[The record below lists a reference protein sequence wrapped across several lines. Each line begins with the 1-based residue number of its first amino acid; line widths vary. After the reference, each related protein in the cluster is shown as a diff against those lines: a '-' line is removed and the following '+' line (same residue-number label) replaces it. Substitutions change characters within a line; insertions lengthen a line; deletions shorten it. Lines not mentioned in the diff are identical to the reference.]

1 MYHKAIFKYFFCV
14 MFLIFISISSICK
27 ISGNEKK
34 QKDYGVFLSLD
45 SSDLKKISEYK
56 TVIIDAQY
64 FSKKDI
70 EYLKRKGC
78 TVYSYINIG
87 SIEVFRDYYEKYSG
101 LSLGDYENWN
111 EEKWIDVSSYEW
123 QKFLVSLSKKLSDK
137 NIDGFFVDNCD
148 VYYQYPTEK
157 VFEGLTVILK
167 NLMKHKKTVII
178 NGGDTYVTKYHNRY
192 GSLKDIMTGVNQE
205 CVFSKIDF
213 EKKKFT
219 VQEKCDRQYFQKY
232 IEMCKDDE
240 LNVYII
246 EYTKNRKLINKIKS
260 YCEKKSFHYYI
271 SSSIELM

>member
-1 MYHKAIFKYFFCV
+1 

-45 SSDLKKISEYK
+45 SSDVKKISEYK

-101 LSLGDYENWN
+101 LSLDNYENWD
-111 EEKWIDVSSYEW
+111 EEKWMDVSSYAW

>member
-1 MYHKAIFKYFFCV
+1 MYHKAIFKYFLCV
-14 MFLIFISISSICK
+14 MILIFISISSICK

-34 QKDYGVFLSLD
+34 QKDYGVFISLD
-45 SSDLKKISEYK
+45 DSDVKKISAYK

-101 LSLGDYENWN
+101 LSLDNYENWD
-111 EEKWIDVSSYEW
+111 EEKWMDVSSYAW
-123 QKFLVSLSKKLSDK
+123 QKFLVSLSKKLSNK

-148 VYYQYPTEK
+148 VYYQYPTEE

-178 NGGDTYVTKYHNRY
+178 NGGDTYVTKYQNRY

-219 VQEKCDRQYFQKY
+219 VQKKCDRQYFQNY
-232 IEMCKDDE
+232 IEMCKDNE
-240 LNVYII
+240 LDVYII

>member
-1 MYHKAIFKYFFCV
+1 M
-14 MFLIFISISSICK
+14 
-27 ISGNEKK
+27 
-34 QKDYGVFLSLD
+34 
-45 SSDLKKISEYK
+45 
-56 TVIIDAQY
+56 
-64 FSKKDI
+64 
-70 EYLKRKGC
+70 
-78 TVYSYINIG
+78 
-87 SIEVFRDYYEKYSG
+87 
-101 LSLGDYENWN
+101 
-111 EEKWIDVSSYEW
+111 DVSSYEW
-123 QKFLVSLSKKLSDK
+123 QKFLVSLSKKLSNK

-246 EYTKNRKLINKIKS
+246 EYTKNRIYILQYRCILFVFYTYYFNILIFKFYLYNKIIIS
-260 YCEKKSFHYYI
+260 YNLTFSNMNTTYLLFHIFPKYI
-271 SSSIELM
+271 AF

>member
-1 MYHKAIFKYFFCV
+1 MYHKAIFKYFLCV

-34 QKDYGVFLSLD
+34 QEDYGVFLSLD

-111 EEKWIDVSSYEW
+111 EEKWMDVSSYAW
-123 QKFLVSLSKKLSDK
+123 QKFLLVK
-137 NIDGFFVDNCD
+137 N
-148 VYYQYPTEK
+148 YQIK
-157 VFEGLTVILK
+157 ILMDF
-167 NLMKHKKTVII
+167 LLII
-178 NGGDTYVTKYHNRY
+178 A
-192 GSLKDIMTGVNQE
+192 M
-205 CVFSKIDF
+205 
-213 EKKKFT
+213 
-219 VQEKCDRQYFQKY
+219 
-232 IEMCKDDE
+232 
-240 LNVYII
+240 YII
-246 EYTKNRKLINKIKS
+246 SIRQ
-260 YCEKKSFHYYI
+260 KKSLRVLRLF
-271 SSSIELM
+271 

>member
-1 MYHKAIFKYFFCV
+1 MI
-14 MFLIFISISSICK
+14 LIFISISSICK

-45 SSDLKKISEYK
+45 SSDVKKISEYK

-101 LSLGDYENWN
+101 LSLGDYENWD
-111 EEKWIDVSSYEW
+111 EEKWMDVSSYAW

-148 VYYQYPTEK
+148 VYYQYPTEE

-178 NGGDTYVTKYHNRY
+178 NGGDTYVTKYQNRY

-219 VQEKCDRQYFQKY
+219 VQEKCDRQYFQNY
-232 IEMCKDDE
+232 IEMCKDNE